1 MTAIGYANMYS
12 GMENPQRELTEE
24 EINKVKELVS
34 KLETPYTG
42 PTYERLGFSGFSVS
56 DGENWLVNS
65 HFTCWCS
72 VWDKQELKHYEDTV
86 GLIAYLEE
94 ILTPMVEKHYKDAQ
108 EIMSTYYED
117 LFRVP
122 E

>member
-1 MTAIGYANMYS
+1 MTAKGYANLYS
-12 GMENPQRELTEE
+12 GRQNPERQLMEE

-34 KLETPYTG
+34 KLKIPYTG

-56 DGENWLVNS
+56 DGDNWLVVS
-65 HFTCWCS
+65 HLTCWCT

-94 ILTPMVEKHYKDAQ
+94 ILTPMVKQHYKDAQ
-108 EIMSTYYED
+108 KVMGAYYED
-117 LFRVP
+117 LFRIS
-122 E
+122 